1 MTYCNA
7 AAVGVVCS
15 LWDDCTAGSQ
25 IEVRPECQSIV
36 HHRVRA
42 ARSESL
48 AATLLAAHQKGLG
61 QSICTRGCAWC
72 RGAVQQRDAC
82 VHTLVRHDFH
92 CSHTEAT
99 IGSAYLHRRLHLSL
113 IDILR

>member
-25 IEVRPECQSIV
+25 IEVRPECQSII

-48 AATLLAAHQKGLG
+48 AATLLAAHQKGARPVYLHARVYLV
-61 QSICTRGCAWC
+61 SGCSATE
-72 RGAVQQRDAC
+72 GC
-82 VHTLVRHDFH
+82 V
-92 CSHTEAT
+92 CSHTCAP
-99 IGSAYLHRRLHLSL
+99 
-113 IDILR
+113 